1 MIGTILYKV
10 EITFWDLIIRLL
22 SESMF
27 IRRLIRNISMFLK
40 KNNIFSINKIID
52 IIAISV
58 FISGCL
64 LYLIKILI
72 H

>member
-1 MIGTILYKV
+1 VIGTILYKV